1 MRNIWIVKTSFSRSG
16 VMETFRTEFLEE
28 IAKRAEIKGELEQ
41 SIISFS
47 LEEDKRAALGKHTKS
62 IDMDVTSRKEY
73 CTAEIKRAT
82 ELEARMTK
90 ALTEN
95 SVKWLCAATH

>member
-1 MRNIWIVKTSFSRSG
+1 MAGFQEQNE
-16 VMETFRTEFLEE
+16 ETIPVFQ
-28 IAKRAEIKGELEQ
+28 A
-41 SIISFS
+41 